1 VISAKVG
8 HALDPLILRVYSVF
22 FKNSKINPN
31 VFTIC
36 GLFLGIAVS
45 LSVALDY
52 FLFGAVFMFLTG
64 FFDVMDGAV
73 ARSTNNVTAFG
84 GFLDSVLDRYTDL
97 LIMLGVFVHF
107 LMHGNILY
115 SFITFFA
122 AIGIAIIPY
131 ARAKAE
137 ASSVQCSTGMLERPE
152 RLIILFAG
160 FLFSFL
166 LPYVIIVLAVLT
178 HITVVQRILFVK
190 KKLTANP

>member
-1 VISAKVG
+1 MISAKVG